1 MLNPGRGHHHVRVLH
16 IDTEMS
22 WRGGE
27 NQIRLLIEN
36 AQNSDWQWYLAAP
49 PESQA
54 IERMKC
60 IARPLP
66 VPMRGLA
73 QISAARKIASFCRQN
88 KIQLIDC
95 QSSRAHQLG
104 LMIKFLVPELKLV
117 VHRRVDYPPGKSWGN
132 RLKYINPRI
141 DRYIAISSA
150 IGDVLKTYGVPASQ
164 IAVVRSAVDA
174 GPFQNQ
180 DRLAARQSLVQELGF
195 KPDVPII
202 GNVAYITEQKGHET
216 LVRALGILKAKGV
229 AFQAFIAGDGDL
241 REPNE
246 KLAKELNLGSGSLAF
261 LGIRKDVPALLAASD
276 IFALSSNDEGLGTS
290 LLDAV
295 HSGCTLVGTAVG
307 GIPEIIH
314 HEKTG
319 LISPARDG
327 ESFARNLETVLLN
340 PTLRKDLASSAKAF
354 VDEEFSLKK
363 MVEGNLENYRQL
375 IHG

>member
-1 MLNPGRGHHHVRVLH
+1 VRVLH
-16 IDTEMS
+16 IDTELS

-36 AQNSDWQWYLAAP
+36 AQNSDWQWYLTAP
-49 PESQA
+49 PGSQA

-60 IARPLP
+60 FARPFP

-73 QISAARKIASFCRQN
+73 QISAARKIAGFCRQN

-104 LMIKFLVPELKLV
+104 LMVKYLVPEIKLV
-117 VHRRVDYPPGKSWGN
+117 VHRRVDYPPGNSWAN
-132 RLKYINPRI
+132 RFKYINPKI
-141 DRYIAISSA
+141 DRYIAISAA
-150 IGDVLKTYGVPASQ
+150 IGEVLKTYGVPASQ
-164 IAVVRSAVDA
+164 ITVVRSAVDA

-180 DRLAARQSLVQELGF
+180 NRTAARNALIAELSF
-195 KPDVPII
+195 IPEVPII
-202 GNVAYITEQKGHET
+202 GNVAYITEQKGHDT
-216 LVRALGILKAKGV
+216 LVRALGILKSKGI

-241 REPNE
+241 REANE
-246 KLAKELNLGSGSLAF
+246 RLSRELNLGPESLRF
-261 LGIRKDVPALLAASD
+261 LGIRKDVPELLAASD

-319 LISPARDG
+319 LISPARDP
-327 ESFARNLETVLLN
+327 ESFARNLERLLLS
-340 PTLRKDLASSAKAF
+340 PTLRKDLADNAKTF

-375 IHG
+375 IHGEA